1 MKWSLLPTVIAS
13 VAIVTGNI
21 GASLPAQAQ
30 SAPPPAPPGA
40 APAPT
45 ATTSE
50 PPARVGWLSNLSG
63 SVSFHSAGQD
73 QWVTATQN
81 YPVATGDAV
90 WTQPQG
96 AASVMVDA
104 TRIAL
109 SGGTELT
116 AQEIDQTTIT
126 AALSQGEIFLNVVA
140 LQQGQTVAIETP
152 RGTAQIGSN
161 GEYEIYAGDSSTPTY
176 VTTVTGSIQFTG
188 LGSTTPQTVGAQ
200 QTVVVSGTNPVQAQL
215 GAMQQDQFLTAML
228 QHITPPPAPTA
239 AQAPAACAQM
249 TGATVLSSYG
259 TWQPQPSVGTVWF
272 PQVASTWVPY
282 REGRWAY
289 VQPWG
294 WTWVD
299 NQPWGFAP
307 FHYGRWA
314 QFGGRWGWVP
324 QPVAEEGYGYGG
336 AYRPVY
342 APALVTFLGAAAG
355 AFTAAAF
362 ASGAIGWAPLGPHE
376 PYYPPYPVS
385 QRYFGAYNRAY
396 VPNYNQFYQ
405 RNVTI
410 VNNRVSYRSEV
421 INNYGAG
428 SRPGEAFVN
437 RQAATFVPRD
447 AMLGSRPIEGF
458 ARPLPPNAQ
467 AQPFRPGAERGAE
480 GLPRPTAGTW
490 GVTPAFA
497 QRERLAAAPAGLAPR
512 PTAPGP
518 AIRPVEAEVAGR
530 RVPPPLVAHAAVAP
544 TFRGGAPR
552 PGAEPGARPEVPGA
566 AVHPGAPG
574 VPAERGLPPLA
585 APGAR
590 ATAPQPQ
597 FRPAAPNAATPGGR
611 PEVPGARPEVPGA
624 RPEVPGA
631 RPEVPGAR
639 PEVPGARP
647 EVPGARPEVP
657 GARPEVP
664 GARPEVPGARPE
676 VPGARPEVPGARPEV
691 PGARPEAPGARPE
704 APRPAPALRPAPE
717 APRIEAARPAP
728 APRVEAP
735 RPAPAPRVAAPRV
748 EAPRIEAPRPA
759 PAPRVEAPRPAPAP
773 RPEAPRPEAA
783 RPAAHGEVR
792 PPPK

>member
-1 MKWSLLPTVIAS
+1 MSLRMKWSLLPTVMAS

-45 ATTSE
+45 ATDSE

-116 AQEIDQTTIT
+116 TQEIDQTTIT
-126 AALSQGEIFLNVVA
+126 GALSQGEVFLDVVD
-140 LQQGQTVAIETP
+140 LQQGQTVVIETP

-188 LGSTTPQTVGAQ
+188 LGSTTPQAVGAQ
-200 QTVVVSGTNPVQAQL
+200 QTLVVSGTNPVQAQL
-215 GAMQQDQFLTAML
+215 GAMQQDQFLTATL
-228 QHITPPPAPTA
+228 QQTAPPPAPTA

-249 TGATVLSSYG
+249 TGATMLSSYG

-324 QPVAEEGYGYGG
+324 QPVAEAGYGYGSG
-336 AYRPVY
+336 YRPVY

-410 VNNRVSYRSEV
+410 VNNRVSYRNVV
-421 INNYGAG
+421 INNYGAS
-428 SRPGEAFVN
+428 SRPGEEFVN

-447 AMLGSRPIEGF
+447 AMLGSRPIAGL
-458 ARPLPPNAQ
+458 ARPLPPNVQ
-467 AQPFRPGAERGAE
+467 AQPFRPGGEGGAE

-497 QRERLAAAPAGLAPR
+497 QRERLAAAPAGAALR
-512 PTAPGP
+512 PAAPGP

-530 RVPPPLVAHAAVAP
+530 RAPPQLVAHAAVAP

-552 PGAEPGARPEVPGA
+552 LGAEPGARPELPGA

-574 VPAERGLPPLA
+574 APAEQRGLPPLA

-597 FRPAAPNAATPGGR
+597 FRPAAPNAAA
-611 PEVPGARPEVPGA
+611 PGARPEVPGA

-657 GARPEVP
+657 RT
-664 GARPEVPGARPE
+664 
-676 VPGARPEVPGARPEV
+676 
-691 PGARPEAPGARPE
+691 
-704 APRPAPALRPAPE
+704 APALMPAPE

-735 RPAPAPRVAAPRV
+735 RPAPAPRIEAPRPAPAPRV
-748 EAPRIEAPRPA
+748 EAPRPAPAPRIEAPRPT

-783 RPAAHGEVR
+783 RPAAHGEVK

>member
-1 MKWSLLPTVIAS
+1 MSLRINWSLLPTVVAS
-13 VAIVTGNI
+13 VAIVAGNL

-30 SAPPPAPPGA
+30 SAPPPAPPGV
-40 APAPT
+40 APT
-45 ATTSE
+45 ATTTTGE

-73 QWVTATQN
+73 QWVAATQN

-126 AALSQGEIFLNVVA
+126 AALSQGEVFLDVVA
-140 LQQGQTVAIETP
+140 LQQGQTVVIETP
-152 RGTAQIGSN
+152 RGTAQIASN
-161 GEYEIYAGDSSTPTY
+161 GEYEVYAGDSSTPTY

-188 LGSTTPQTVGAQ
+188 LGSSAPQTVGAQ
-200 QTVVVSGTNPVQAQL
+200 QTLVVSGTNPVQAQL
-215 GAMQQDQFLTAML
+215 GAMQQDQFLTASL
-228 QHITPPPAPTA
+228 QQIAPPPAPTA
-239 AQAPAACAQM
+239 AQAPAACTQM

-259 TWQPQPSVGTVWF
+259 TWQAQPSVGTVWF

-324 QPVAEEGYGYGG
+324 QPVGAAGYGG
-336 AYRPVY
+336 GYQPVY

-385 QRYFGAYNRAY
+385 PRYFGAYNRAY

-405 RNVTI
+405 KNVTI
-410 VNNRVSYRSEV
+410 VNNRVSYRNVE

-428 SRPGEAFVN
+428 GRPGEELMN
-437 RQAATFVPRD
+437 RQGATFVPRD
-447 AMLGSRPIEGF
+447 AMLGSRPIAAL
-458 ARPLPPNAQ
+458 ARPLPANAQ
-467 AQPFRPGAERGAE
+467 VQPFRPGAEGGAE

-497 QRERLAAAPAGLAPR
+497 QREHLAAAPAGAAPR
-512 PTAPGP
+512 PVAPGP
-518 AIRPVEAEVAGR
+518 AIRPVAAEAAGR

-552 PGAEPGARPEVPGA
+552 LTGEPAARPEAPATA
-566 AVHPGAPG
+566 AHPGAPG
-574 VPAERGLPPLA
+574 VPAERGLPALA
-585 APGAR
+585 TPGAR
-590 ATAPQPQ
+590 TEAPRPE
-597 FRPAAPNAATPGGR
+597 FRPAAPNAAA
-611 PEVPGARPEVPGA
+611 PGARPEVPGA

-657 GARPEVP
+657 GAR
-664 GARPEVPGARPE
+664 A
-676 VPGARPEVPGARPEV
+676 
-691 PGARPEAPGARPE
+691 EAPGA
-704 APRPAPALRPAPE
+704 AAQRPAPE
-717 APRIEAARPAP
+717 APRPEAPRAEAPRVEAARPAP
-728 APRVEAP
+728 APRAEAP
-735 RPAPAPRVAAPRV
+735 RPAPAPRAEAPRV
-748 EAPRIEAPRPA
+748 EAPRVEAPRVEAPRVEAPRVEAPRVEATRPAPAPRAEAPRPA
-759 PAPRVEAPRPAPAP
+759 PAPRA
-773 RPEAPRPEAA
+773 EAPRPEAA
-783 RPAAHGEVR
+783 RPAAHGEVK